1 MRFYKTIAVVFLSAI
16 IMIPLLTPALLQ
28 LKQFAV
34 QMHMLEELEKQQLT
48 TITVPSSSIQWIKKG
63 KECVINGEMFDV
75 KEMQTTNGTATLK
88 GLFDAKEKQLKK
100 QIEDFA
106 KKEQQSQKAFQFV
119 KLFSSINDNSQFA
132 EAPEPPYTFI
142 TKTVSFFHQSHLS
155 PFITIN
161 TPPPKA

>member
-1 MRFYKTIAVVFLSAI
+1 MRLYRTIAVVFLSAI

-34 QMHMLEELEKQQLT
+34 QMHMLEELEKQQLC
-48 TITVPSSSIQWIKKG
+48 TITVSSATIQWIKKG
-63 KECVINGEMFDV
+63 KECLIDGEMFDV
-75 KEMQTTNGTATLK
+75 KEMQTTNHSTTLK

-119 KLFSSINDNSQFA
+119 KLFSSVNDNSKFA
-132 EAPEPPYTFI
+132 EVPEAAYTI
-142 TKTVSFFHQSHLS
+142 IAKPVSFYHQYHIS